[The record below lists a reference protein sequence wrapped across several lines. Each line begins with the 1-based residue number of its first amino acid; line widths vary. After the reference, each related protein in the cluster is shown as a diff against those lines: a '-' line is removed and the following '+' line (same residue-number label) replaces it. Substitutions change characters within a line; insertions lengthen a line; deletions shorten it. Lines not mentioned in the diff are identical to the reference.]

1 MPIYEFYSPDTNK
14 VYSFYARRLAQGRET
29 PRCPDR
35 PGARMERMISRFA
48 VTGRAEE
55 KPSAGPDPSDPR
67 MERVMAEM
75 EREMARIDEKNPDPR
90 ALGQMMRKMT
100 EATGQAMPKEM
111 ELMIRRLEAGEDP
124 EKLEEEFGDAL
135 DGMDLPGEEG
145 AETGESPAGPRARPA
160 RPVRDPA
167 LYEMSDYLGDPPPAR
182 R

>member
-14 VYSFYARRLAQGRET
+14 VYSFYARSLSQGSKI

-55 KPSAGPDPSDPR
+55 KTAGGPDPTDPR
-67 MERVMAEM
+67 MERAMAEM
-75 EREMARIDEKNPDPR
+75 EREMAGFDEKNPDPR
-90 ALGQMMRKMT
+90 ALGHMMRKMT

-111 ELMIRRLEAGEDP
+111 EQMIRRLEAGEDP
-124 EKLEEEFGDAL
+124 EKLEEEFGDAF
-135 DGMDLPGEEG
+135 DGMDLPDDQ
-145 AETGESPAGPRARPA
+145 TGDAGTPTAGSRLRSR

-167 LYEMSDYLGDPPPAR
+167 LYEMADFL
-182 R
+182 